1 MAALHHYSVMKDKT
15 LTRNTRSVA
24 SRPRVVQTAA
34 GFELAGL
41 YAPQFRT
48 MELVDQCRAAFEEA
62 IPLLAAYD
70 LTLRD
75 VSRIVCHIADA
86 DEFPASFPVFRQFFS
101 NTSPGM
107 TMMWLKDAPSSVPKI
122 MFDLIINVPE
132 EEELEAEAG
141 F

>member
-1 MAALHHYSVMKDKT
+1 MPDVHHLSVMKDKT

-24 SRPRVVQTAA
+24 SRPRVVQTTG
-34 GFELAGL
+34 GFVLAGL
-41 YAPQFRT
+41 HAPHFRG
-48 MELVDQCRAAFEEA
+48 MDMADQCRAAFEEA
-62 IPLLAAYD
+62 TALLAEHD

-86 DEFPASFPVFRQFFS
+86 DEFPSSFPVFRQFFS
-101 NTSPGM
+101 TTSPGM

-122 MFDLIINVPE
+122 MVDLIINVPE
-132 EEELEAEAG
+132 DEDMEPQTG